1 MSSTK
6 KELNELRAK
15 VEAYRKWLIGSR
27 ENSGLEWNYSVDP
40 ITATEKFEEIFGV
53 EVRIHR

>member
-15 VEAYRKWLIGSR
+15 VEAYRKWLIGSWK
-27 ENSGLEWNYSVDP
+27 NSGFEWNYSVNP
-40 ITATEKFEEIFGV
+40 ITATEKFKEIFG
-53 EVRIHR
+53 